1 MQIPLT
7 PLVVLLFA
15 VIAQAVFAA
24 GLLWL
29 ARTNRLPNRLLA
41 LLMLAIALWLLDGFF
56 RVANIYDQNPD
67 WYFAPIYYSFAFGPL
82 LYFYVRSLVN
92 HDFRWEAR

>member
-7 PLVVLLFA
+7 PLVVVLFA

-24 GLLWL
+24 GLLGL
-29 ARTNRLPNRLLA
+29 ARANQLPNRFLA

-56 RVANIYDQNPD
+56 RVAHIYAQHP
-67 WYFAPIYYSFAFGPL
+67 AIQSSIHPPIP
-82 LYFYVRSLVN
+82 
-92 HDFRWEAR
+92 